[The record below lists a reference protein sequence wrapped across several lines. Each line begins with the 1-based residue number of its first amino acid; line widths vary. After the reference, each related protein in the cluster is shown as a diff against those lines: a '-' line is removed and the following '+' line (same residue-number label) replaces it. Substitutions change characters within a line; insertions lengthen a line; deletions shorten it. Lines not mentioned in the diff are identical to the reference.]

1 MENDNES
8 WLKDPKQLE
17 SVAKRLESEHGALQ
31 AETKGYLRCYYDRP
45 VTGADYTRP
54 YRELAVFQ
62 TLRESH
68 GGNLTREVI
77 DAAASIICR
86 PLSAEVLP
94 KGAEF
99 ELEQGCKQASR
110 LIEGVFDNS
119 DFTSIAKRA
128 FKDGCTASIGPAKA
142 VIDPLT
148 EEIKFERV
156 NPLELYWP
164 DDGTDE
170 PRTLMQISPVSRD
183 KLMALYPQH
192 KGRIKDLPPWSP
204 AAIVGVDPPGTRKDV
219 GTVKGI
225 EAWHVAMGEDH
236 PGRHSMV
243 AGDIILEDEKWT
255 FNISPIFSFRWS
267 TDFRGYAGVSLARII
282 SRYDGANRRLL
293 QMVYAGLA
301 GAVPR
306 ILAHEDSEVDGLS
319 DVEYETVKW
328 SGPIE
333 P

>member
-204 AAIVGVDPPGTRKDV
+204 ATIVGVDPPGTRKDV
-219 GTVKGI
+219 GT
-225 EAWHVAMGEDH
+225 
-236 PGRHSMV
+236 
-243 AGDIILEDEKWT
+243 AGT
-255 FNISPIFSFRWS
+255 RASPLLASFRAMTALTAASSKWS
-267 TDFRGYAGVSLARII
+267 TRALRARSRGFSLTRIARSTG
-282 SRYDGANRRLL
+282 SRMLSTKPSNGRDPSSPRSSFLRRYLL
-293 QMVYAGLA
+293 KSSA
-301 GAVPR
+301 
-306 ILAHEDSEVDGLS
+306 
-319 DVEYETVKW
+319 K
-328 SGPIE
+328 
-333 P
+333 